1 MNALQFE
8 LMGIRSYRTL
18 KKKILQAHKFY
29 SCGECSEEDF
39 KEMIAKLWTT
49 YEFTPSDA
57 YEYRQDVK
65 SMNSKFAL
73 IIELLAD
80 VEVLKRPDDGPQV

>member
-49 YEFTPSDA
+49 YEFTPNDA
-57 YEYRQDVK
+57 YEHRQDVK
-65 SMNSKFAL
+65 FMRTKFVL

-80 VEVLKRPDDGPQV
+80 AGVFKKTR

>member
-29 SCGECSEEDF
+29 SSGECSKEDF

-49 YEFTPSDA
+49 YEFTPDDA
-57 YEYRQDVK
+57 YRYRQDVK
-65 SMNSKFAL
+65 FMNSKFAS
-73 IIELLAD
+73 IIELLAEA
-80 VEVLKRPDDGPQV
+80 EVLKRPDDGPEV